1 MLPLNSAKKYYLWE
15 RPSQRGLE
23 IKHTLM
29 RTTIALIAHNSRKND
44 LLNWAKVHHE
54 VLKNHELIGTTNTS
68 KLLNDMLELDVQGF
82 GHGPSGGDILLAAK
96 ILQGEVHKIIFFID
110 AETPHGHEHDIQ
122 TLIRTAVINNIPIAL
137 NRASADLI
145 ILEED

>member
-1 MLPLNSAKKYYLWE
+1 MKK
-15 RPSQRGLE
+15 S
-23 IKHTLM
+23 
-29 RTTIALIAHNSRKND
+29 IALIAHNSRKND
-44 LLNWAKVHHE
+44 LLNWAKSHRE
-54 VLKNHELIGTTNTS
+54 ILKKYPLIGTTNTS
-68 KLLNDMLELDVQGF
+68 KLINDMLELDIQAF

-96 ILQGEVHKIIFFID
+96 ILQDEVEKVIFFID

>member
-1 MLPLNSAKKYYLWE
+1 MKN
-15 RPSQRGLE
+15 
-23 IKHTLM
+23 
-29 RTTIALIAHNSRKND
+29 TIALIAHNSRKND
-44 LLNWAKVHHE
+44 LLNWAKVHRE
-54 VLKNHELIGTTNTS
+54 ILVNYNLIGTTNTA
-68 KLLNDMLELDVQGF
+68 KLINDMLELDVAGF
-82 GHGPSGGDILLAAK
+82 GHGPSGGDIILAAK
-96 ILQGEVHKIIFFID
+96 ILGGEVQKVIFFID

>member
-1 MLPLNSAKKYYLWE
+1 MTN
-15 RPSQRGLE
+15 
-23 IKHTLM
+23 T
-29 RTTIALIAHNSRKND
+29 TTIALVAHNNRKND
-44 LLNWAKVHHE
+44 LLNWVKE
-54 VLKNHELIGTTNTS
+54 NHKALEGHTLIGTTNTS
-68 KLLNDMLELDVQGF
+68 RLINDLLDLNVQPF
-82 GHGPSGGDILLAAK
+82 GHGPSGGDILLAAR

-145 ILEED
+145 VLEK

>member
-1 MLPLNSAKKYYLWE
+1 MKK
-15 RPSQRGLE
+15 
-23 IKHTLM
+23 
-29 RTTIALIAHNSRKND
+29 TIALIAHNSRKTD
-44 LLNWAKVHHE
+44 LLNWAKVHRSRLIKH
-54 VLKNHELIGTTNTS
+54 NLIGTTNTS
-68 KLLNDMLELDVQGF
+68 KLLNDMLEIDVEGF
-82 GHGPSGGDILLAAK
+82 GHGPSGGDILLAAR
-96 ILQGEVHKIIFFID
+96 ILQGEVHKVIFFID

>member
-1 MLPLNSAKKYYLWE
+1 MKK
-15 RPSQRGLE
+15 
-23 IKHTLM
+23 
-29 RTTIALIAHNSRKND
+29 TIALIAHNSRKND
-44 LLNWAKVHHE
+44 LLNWAKVHREELQKH
-54 VLKNHELIGTTNTS
+54 NLIGTTNTA
-68 KLLNDMLELDVQGF
+68 KLLSQMLDLQVQGF
-82 GHGPSGGDILLAAK
+82 GHGPSGGDILLAAR

-145 ILEED
+145 ILEEKDSEAL

>member
-1 MLPLNSAKKYYLWE
+1 MQQGDCTSVKKLIFGRSY
-15 RPSQRGLE
+15 QRGSPYKLYF
-23 IKHTLM
+23 M

-54 VLKNHELIGTTNTS
+54 VLKDHELIGTTNTS
-68 KLLNDMLELDVQGF
+68 KLLNDMLDLGVKGF

-145 ILEED
+145 ILEE

>member
-1 MLPLNSAKKYYLWE
+1 MES
-15 RPSQRGLE
+15 
-23 IKHTLM
+23 
-29 RTTIALIAHNSRKND
+29 TIALIAHNSRKTD
-44 LLNWAKVHHE
+44 LLNWAKVHREALVKHT
-54 VLKNHELIGTTNTS
+54 LIGTTNTS
-68 KLLNDMLELDVQGF
+68 KLLSEMLDINVKGF
-82 GHGPSGGDILLAAK
+82 GHGPSGGDILLAAR
-96 ILQGEVHKIIFFID
+96 ILNGEVQKIIFFID

>member
-1 MLPLNSAKKYYLWE
+1 MKN
-15 RPSQRGLE
+15 
-23 IKHTLM
+23 
-29 RTTIALIAHNSRKND
+29 TIALIAHNSRKND
-44 LLNWAKVHHE
+44 LLNWAKEHRG
-54 VLKNHELIGTTNTS
+54 VLSTHQLIGTSNTS
-68 KLLNDMLELDVQGF
+68 RLINDMLDLKVEAF

-145 ILEED
+145 ILEKN

>member
-1 MLPLNSAKKYYLWE
+1 MN
-15 RPSQRGLE
+15 
-23 IKHTLM
+23 
-29 RTTIALIAHNSRKND
+29 TIALIAHNSRKTD
-44 LLNWAKVHHE
+44 LLNWAKVHKDA
-54 VLKNHELIGTTNTS
+54 LLQYNCIGTTNTS
-68 KLLNDMLELDVQGF
+68 KLLNDMLDLNVSGF
-82 GHGPSGGDILLAAK
+82 GHGPSGGDILLAAR

>member
-1 MLPLNSAKKYYLWE
+1 ME
-15 RPSQRGLE
+15 
-23 IKHTLM
+23 
-29 RTTIALIAHNSRKND
+29 TTIALIAHNSRKTD
-44 LLNWAKVHHE
+44 LLNWAKNHRDK
-54 VLKNHELIGTTNTS
+54 LKDHRLVGTTNTA
-68 KLLNDMLELDVQGF
+68 KLLSEMLDIKVDGF

-96 ILQGEVHKIIFFID
+96 ILQGEINKVIFFID

-145 ILEED
+145 VLED

>member
-1 MLPLNSAKKYYLWE
+1 MSKA
-15 RPSQRGLE
+15 
-23 IKHTLM
+23 
-29 RTTIALIAHNSRKND
+29 IALIAHNSRKND
-44 LLNWAKVHHE
+44 LLNWAKIHRE
-54 VLKNHELIGTTNTS
+54 VLKKYPLIGTTNTS
-68 KLLNDMLELDVQGF
+68 RLINDMLDLNIQPF
-82 GHGPSGGDILLAAK
+82 GHGPSGGDILLAAR
-96 ILQGEVHKIIFFID
+96 ILQGEVEKIVFFID